1 MPRKTTRDDSKP
13 ETGASRRD
21 TESAGAG
28 LGELGQFMTDMVS
41 NVAQNAW
48 QWAQVTGSTPSRLAR
63 VLMLD
68 EKARG
73 ELKPDALQMLADT
86 GAYLRDAREVA
97 GLTLEELGSAM
108 DLKDQSL
115 LKAVEAGTATLS
127 FDLILR
133 MASLLARH
141 DPLPFVMRLARAHNP
156 RAWAVMDQWGLG
168 RASRQLERERRF
180 VNILRQFDEARDLSD
195 EEFERVAAFTE
206 EAFAMALAFRA
217 GDYDDEDADQD
228 PDEDS

>member
-1 MPRKTTRDDSKP
+1 MAKKPTDDRK
-13 ETGASRRD
+13 ASD
-21 TESAGAG
+21 NAG
-28 LGELGQFMTDMVS
+28 LGELGQFMSDMVS

-48 QWAQVTGSTPSRLAR
+48 QWAQVTGSAPSKIAR
-63 VLMLD
+63 VLLLD
-68 EKARG
+68 DNARD
-73 ELKPDALQMLADT
+73 ELKPDTLQLLADT
-86 GAYLRDAREVA
+86 GAYLKDARQVA
-97 GLTLEELGSAM
+97 GLTLDELGSAM

-141 DPLPFVMRLARAHNP
+141 DPLPFVMKLARAHNP
-156 RAWAVMDQWGLG
+156 KAWAVMDQWGLG

-180 VNILRQFDEARDLSD
+180 VNILRRYDEARELSD
-195 EEFERVAAFTE
+195 EEFDRITAFTE

-217 GDYDDEDADQD
+217 GDYDEDEDDAD
-228 PDEDS
+228 DEAFEGDA